1 MSEGIEEQLDK
12 YLADVHSIEHQAL
25 QQLRAA
31 PEIAG
36 DDELAEIFEGHEK
49 ETEDHE
55 RKVRKRLKARGAK
68 PSRVKDLVGRATGVP
83 FVLFAR
89 SQPDT
94 PGKLVAHAYSYE
106 HLELA
111 AYELLERV
119 AHRAGDGETVDM
131 ARSIARQERAM
142 AERLAGAFDRAVTAS
157 LRALAPDDLDNQLV
171 KYLADAHAIEAQSI
185 QLLEKGADIAGDLD
199 LAHIYEEHL
208 IESHEQQALFER
220 RLRAHRGRRSLL
232 KDAAMRLGALNWG
245 AFFAAQPDTP
255 GKLAGFAFAFEHL
268 EIGAY
273 EQLARVAE
281 RADDPETVS
290 ATEVILQQERAAAR
304 SIEERF
310 DQAIEASLQAK
321 GVAT

>member
-1 MSEGIEEQLDK
+1 MSEGIDEQLDK

-25 QQLRAA
+25 QQLHAA

-36 DDELAEIFEGHEK
+36 DDELAEIFEEHEQ
-49 ETEDHE
+49 ETEDQK
-55 RKVRKRLKARGAK
+55 RRVRERLKARGAK
-68 PSRVKDLVGRATGVP
+68 PSRMKDLVGRATGVP
-83 FVLFAR
+83 FVLFAD

-111 AYELLERV
+111 AYELLEKV
-119 AHRAGDGETVDM
+119 AHRAGDDETVDL
-131 ARSIARQERAM
+131 ARSIAREEEAM
-142 AERLAGAFDRAVTAS
+142 AERLEASFDTAVAAS
-157 LRALAPDDLDNQLV
+157 LRALDPDDLDKQLA

-185 QLLEKGADIAGDLD
+185 QLLEKGADIAGDVE

-208 IESHEQQALFER
+208 IESHQQQALFER
-220 RLRAHRGRRSLL
+220 RLRANGGRRSFM
-232 KDAAMRLGALNWG
+232 KDAVMRLGALNWG

-273 EQLARVAE
+273 EQLKRVAE
-281 RADDPETVS
+281 RADDLETVS
-290 ATEVILQQERAAAR
+290 AAEEVLHQERAAAR
-304 SIEERF
+304 NIEARF
-310 DQAIEASLQAK
+310 DQAIEASLHAK
-321 GVAT
+321 GVLT